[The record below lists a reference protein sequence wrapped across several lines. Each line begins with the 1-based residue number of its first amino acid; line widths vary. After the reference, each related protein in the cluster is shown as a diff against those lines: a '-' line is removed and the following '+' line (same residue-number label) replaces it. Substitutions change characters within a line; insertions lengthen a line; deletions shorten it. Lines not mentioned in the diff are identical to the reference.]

1 MNLARLTVAK
11 AAATTALRWAP
22 PFLPVL
28 ERAFGASTA
37 QMTTVLGAGEM
48 AGLSTVAVGRFLDRG
63 RERIVMTAALV
74 AISLASLIALVGTT
88 FSFAVGFVLVVVGV
102 SNCTVAGHTHISHRV
117 AYAQRARAI
126 GLYETSWALALLV
139 GAPIIAGLIA
149 LFGWRGPYV
158 MLAAATAAAAVMIW
172 RSHDDPVAP
181 SAPTALDA
189 SIGASGLTH
198 GPVVD
203 VISSPRSGIRTLDAR
218 AWAVVVGSA
227 GLAVSGLSVFAVSGA
242 WLDDAFGVSTGGLGA
257 VAMGFGALELLGSTA
272 SAGLADRLGKY
283 RGTIVGIV
291 VLLAGLGVMSLA
303 DESLW
308 IGVVG
313 ILLFL
318 CGFEFGFVTSL
329 SLVTEAMPEARG
341 TTIAVSSGVGTVARG
356 TATIASGALF
366 TAHGIEGTLVL
377 SCGGAL
383 LATAAFA
390 VSRRERV

>member
-1 MNLARLTVAK
+1 VNLARLTAAK
-11 AAATTALRWAP
+11 AVANTALRWAP

-48 AGLSTVAVGRFLDRG
+48 AGLSTIAVGRFLDRG
-63 RERIVMTAALV
+63 RERIVMSIALV
-74 AISLASLIALVGTT
+74 AIAVASLISLVGTT
-88 FSFAVGFVLVVVGV
+88 FSFAIGFVLVVIGV
-102 SNCTVAGHTHISHRV
+102 SNCTVSGHSHISHRV
-117 AYAQRARAI
+117 PYAQRARAI
-126 GLYETSWALALLV
+126 GLYETSWALALLI

-149 LFGWRGPYV
+149 IFGWRGPYV
-158 MLAAATAAAAVMIW
+158 MLAAVSTAAAVMIW
-172 RSHDDPVAP
+172 TSHDDPAP
-181 SAPTALDA
+181 PSTSVIADTSEIAHRPA
-189 SIGASGLTH
+189 
-198 GPVVD
+198 VD
-203 VISSPRSGIRTLDAR
+203 VASSPRSGLRTLDIR
-218 AWAVVVGSA
+218 AWAVVAGSA

-272 SAGLADRLGKY
+272 SAALADRLGKL
-283 RGTIVGIV
+283 RGTLAGIV
-291 VLLAGLGVMSLA
+291 VLLAGLGVMSIA
-303 DESLW
+303 DDSLM

-356 TATIASGALF
+356 AATIASGALF
-366 TAHGIEGTLVL
+366 TAHGIAGTLVL
-377 SCGGAL
+377 SCSGAL
-383 LATAAFA
+383 LAASAFA
-390 VSRRERV
+390 LSRRARA

>member
-1 MNLARLTVAK
+1 MNLARLTAAK
-11 AAATTALRWAP
+11 AVANTALRWAP

-28 ERAFGASTA
+28 EKAFGASTA

-63 RERIVMTAALV
+63 RERIVMSIALV
-74 AISLASLIALVGTT
+74 AIAVASLIALVGTT
-88 FSFAVGFVLVVVGV
+88 FSFAVGFVVVVIGV
-102 SNCTVAGHTHISHRV
+102 SNCTVAGHSHISHRV
-117 AYAQRARAI
+117 PYAQRARAI

-158 MLAAATAAAAVMIW
+158 LLAVAATAAAAMIW
-172 RSHDDPVAP
+172 TSHDDPAP
-181 SAPTALDA
+181 PSTPTILDA
-189 SIGASGLTH
+189 PELAH
-198 GPVVD
+198 GPAVD
-203 VISSPRSGIRTLDAR
+203 VASTPRSGIRSLDAR
-218 AWAVVVGSA
+218 AWAVVAGSA

-272 SAGLADRLGKY
+272 SAGLADRLGKL
-283 RGTIVGIV
+283 RGTMLGIV
-291 VLLAGLGVMSLA
+291 VLLTGLGVMAFA
-303 DESLW
+303 DDSLW
-308 IGVVG
+308 IGVAG

-366 TAHGIEGTLVL
+366 TAYGIAGTLVL
-377 SCGGAL
+377 SCAGAL
-383 LATAAFA
+383 LSVGAFA
-390 VSRRERV
+390 LSRRERA

>member
-1 MNLARLTVAK
+1 MNLARLTAAK
-11 AAATTALRWAP
+11 AVANTALRWAP

-28 ERAFGASTA
+28 EKAFGASTA

-63 RERIVMTAALV
+63 RERIVMSIALV
-74 AISLASLIALVGTT
+74 AIAVASLIALVGTT
-88 FSFAVGFVLVVVGV
+88 FSFAVGFVIVVIGV
-102 SNCTVAGHTHISHRV
+102 SNCTVAGHSHISHRV
-117 AYAQRARAI
+117 PYAQRARAI

-158 MLAAATAAAAVMIW
+158 LLAVTATAAAAMIW
-172 RSHDDPVAP
+172 RSHDDPTPPAAPTLLDAPELSHGPAVEVA
-181 SAPTALDA
+181 SAPRA
-189 SIGASGLTH
+189 
-198 GPVVD
+198 
-203 VISSPRSGIRTLDAR
+203 GIRGLNAR
-218 AWAVVVGSA
+218 AWAVVAGSA

-272 SAGLADRLGKY
+272 SAGLADRLGKL
-283 RGTIVGIV
+283 RGTMAGVV
-291 VLLAGLGVMSLA
+291 VLLIGLGVMAVA
-303 DESLW
+303 DDSLW
-308 IGVVG
+308 IGVTG

-356 TATIASGALF
+356 SATIASGALF
-366 TAHGIEGTLVL
+366 TAYGIEGTLVL
-377 SCGGAL
+377 SCAGAL
-383 LATAAFA
+383 VSVGAFA
-390 VSRRERV
+390 LSRRERA